1 MLGLYHGQRGARLWR
16 QVWSDHRL
24 KPLAPREVWKIA
36 REALERGAEVPA

>member
-24 KPLAPREVWKIA
+24 KPLAPREVWKLA
-36 REALERGAEVPA
+36 RGALERGAEVPA